1 MAPCA
6 ELPRLQTAND
16 SHSTTNLGLA
26 SLPSCLRSCSHFLAV
41 KVVRPACRDSAKRD
55 SKKPPTCNGSTTSPP
70 SHTHRLLRRSFTR
83 LTSGMFNPVST
94 SKSFSNLSASRS
106 FSSYEHVDDDP
117 SFGGLQDEHSHD
129 EGDFE
134 YDEYDQDLDEVID
147 DADYGEEVDADGDV
161 SITGDVG
168 RLVPSKII
176 EPPEFILS
184 LANLM
189 ESSHAIL
196 EPFGDE
202 DEDNEDTNALPNTQV
217 TIGRHILSDTQR
229 RLHLQ
234 RLSTRLVNSLTN
246 CSAGLNNERIDDA
259 LSLTSLMLPLYF
271 PLPMDQSAIDFK
283 SDASLLRELSPP
295 RPAPLVLIRWLDEHD
310 KQPDPNSYLNVL
322 QYLPNSALHYDFW
335 PILQKLALRY
345 RLDDLT
351 HLIASPTWD
360 IADGSQPGARNYPRE
375 AAYNLQRAS
384 KIVQDIISQS
394 PALRYVAGSKNIH
407 KISRTAAIDEEGW
420 DTSSLPW
427 RMWRS
432 KIARAVDEILR
443 ISQPDPG
450 SAKPNVPEP
459 QNDATRLFRK
469 PTTSNTEASLIP
481 HEIARELRI
490 ILQIFLG
497 DKETILKTSD
507 NWLEGVVGLA
517 AYYDETG
524 ASGDGMEWDK
534 FGRSSIGSRASN
546 AYREDP
552 LRKIAKCF
560 HHTNEIFPLPAIRNL
575 QSATGDVLAG
585 RVPKALKFL
594 AKKSLPVASA
604 AAELLAWGG
613 YFPSDLGGKVP
624 TANLLTDSVLGLL
637 DQDADK
643 ENVKEKIVSDYAL
656 ALASLGVLHDEPDL
670 VEGWEVGLATLRRTV
685 TPATQRAA
693 SKLIRLVELDVEN
706 PVRVE
711 RLVET
716 CAKQGLLEE
725 QKYVSESFAQKLLA
739 AGQIGSSL
747 LYFSR
752 AGCNPPKPEEDV
764 LRREI
769 AGFAALRSFYAS
781 MRAKRFEDAAMTL
794 VVLTQS
800 AGEKIDGG
808 MLHATWESVLV
819 PDNLAGLLYE
829 LLHRYGEDSKMLHEY
844 LGNNEIFTVL
854 SVVESLFLVGGHTLE
869 AVQEEFTQV
878 FESREGSLGLDFVE
892 AVAALR
898 TILGRTIATNWLKD
912 ESAKQLV
919 F

>member
-1 MAPCA
+1 
-6 ELPRLQTAND
+6 
-16 SHSTTNLGLA
+16 
-26 SLPSCLRSCSHFLAV
+26 
-41 KVVRPACRDSAKRD
+41 
-55 SKKPPTCNGSTTSPP
+55 
-70 SHTHRLLRRSFTR
+70 
-83 LTSGMFNPVST
+83 MFNPIST

-106 FSSYEHVDDDP
+106 FSSYEHVDDD
-117 SFGGLQDEHSHD
+117 SHTFGDHQDEHDHD
-129 EGDFE
+129 DGDFE
-134 YDEYDQDLDEVID
+134 YDEYDQEVDPHGDMDEDDEDEDELDEVID
-147 DADYGEEVDADGDV
+147 DADFGEEVDADGDI

-184 LANLM
+184 LSNLM

-196 EPFGDE
+196 EPFDDE
-202 DEDNEDTNALPNTQV
+202 DDEDDSTSALQNTQAP
-217 TIGRHILSDTQR
+217 IGRHILSDTQR

-234 RLSTRLVNSLTN
+234 RLSARLLNSLSN

-259 LSLTSLMLPLYF
+259 LSLASLMLPLYF
-271 PLPMDQSAIDFK
+271 PQPMDQSAIDFK
-283 SDASLLRELSPP
+283 SDASLLREVSLP
-295 RPAPLVLIRWLDEHD
+295 RPAPLVLIRWLDDHD
-310 KQPDPNSYLNVL
+310 KQPEPNSHLNVL
-322 QYLPNSALHYDFW
+322 QFLPNSALHYDFW
-335 PILQKLALRY
+335 PILQKLALRC

-375 AAYNLQRAS
+375 AAHNLKRAS
-384 KIVQDIISQS
+384 KIVQDMIAQS
-394 PALRYVAGSKNIH
+394 PALRYVTGSKIAH
-407 KISRTAAIDEEGW
+407 KASRAAVTDDEGW

-432 KIARAVDEILR
+432 KVARAIDEILR
-443 ISQPDPG
+443 ISQSEPG
-450 SAKPNVPEP
+450 TAKPNVPEP
-459 QNDATRLFRK
+459 QNDATRLFRSK
-469 PTTSNTEASLIP
+469 PTTSSEATLIP
-481 HEIARELRI
+481 HEISRELRI

-517 AYYDETG
+517 AFYDETG

-534 FGRSSIGSRASN
+534 FGRPGIGSRASN

-552 LRKIAKCF
+552 LKKIAKCF
-560 HHTNEIFPLPAIRNL
+560 HHVNEMFPLPAIRNL

-604 AAELLAWGG
+604 AAELFAWGG
-613 YFPSDLGGKVP
+613 YFPSELGGKA
-624 TANLLTDSVLGLL
+624 TRTNFLTNSVLGLL
-637 DQDADK
+637 DQEADK
-643 ENVKEKIVSDYAL
+643 ENVKEKIISDYAL
-656 ALASLGVLHDEPDL
+656 ALASLGVLHDAPDL
-670 VEGWEVGLATLRRTV
+670 VEGWEVGLATLRRTI
-685 TPATQRAA
+685 TPATRRAA
-693 SKLIRLVELDVEN
+693 SKLIKSVELDVNN
-706 PVRVE
+706 PARVE

-716 CAKQGLLEE
+716 CVKQGLVEE

-752 AGCNPPKPEEDV
+752 AGCNARIHNVMSRYVASSLRAGEPIPSERDLDDTFRELLTSPMALAKPEEDV

-769 AGFAALRSFYAS
+769 AGFAALRSFYGS
-781 MRAKRFEDAAMTL
+781 MSARRFEDAAMTL

-808 MLHATWESVLV
+808 ILHAAWESVLI
-819 PDNLAGLLYE
+819 PDNLAGLVYE
-829 LLHRYGEDSKMLHEY
+829 LLHAYGEDSKMLYEY

-854 SVVESLFLVGGHTLE
+854 SVVESLFLVGGQTLE
-869 AVQEEFTQV
+869 AVQEEFVQV
-878 FESREGSLGLDFVE
+878 LESREAAAGLDFVE
-892 AVAALR
+892 AVTALR
-898 TILGRTIATNWLKD
+898 TILGRTIATNWLKE
-912 ESAKQLV
+912 ESAKHLV